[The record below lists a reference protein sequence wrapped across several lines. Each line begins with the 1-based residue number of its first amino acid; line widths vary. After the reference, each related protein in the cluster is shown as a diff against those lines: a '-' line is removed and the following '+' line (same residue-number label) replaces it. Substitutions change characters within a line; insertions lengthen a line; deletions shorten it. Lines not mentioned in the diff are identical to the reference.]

1 MLENEAKNSFGAYS
15 KIGRTSAQKYNVIT
29 HKDEILENIN
39 NLNANKTNQRE
50 RVINF
55 LKRNGYHNIV
65 GDTQKENFEKNLDDS
80 QIDAIEDNIDIFA
93 LDNKNTFSELNK
105 QKQKKNSIHHR
116 LGNDAYK

>member
-1 MLENEAKNSFGAYS
+1 MLENEAKGSFGAYS
-15 KIGRTSAQKYNVIT
+15 KIGRTSAQKYHVIS
-29 HKDEILENIN
+29 HKDEILNNITYN
-39 NLNANKTNQRE
+39 NANNNKE

-93 LDNKNTFSELNK
+93 LDNKNNFTDMNK
-105 QKQKKNSIHHR
+105 QKQKKLHLLI
-116 LGNDAYK
+116 D